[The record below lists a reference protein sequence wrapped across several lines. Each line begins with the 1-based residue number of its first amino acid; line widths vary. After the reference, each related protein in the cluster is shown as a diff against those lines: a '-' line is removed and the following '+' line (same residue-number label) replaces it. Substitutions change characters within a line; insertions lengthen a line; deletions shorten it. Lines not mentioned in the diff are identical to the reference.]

1 MKALSRTLLLLAG
14 MSLLLAGCQKE
25 GRFGSDKDLIR
36 FTAAADAQT
45 KAAYSGVLDNANFE
59 RIDWEEGDN
68 IRIWSPQAVDRYH
81 ANKHYADYKVF
92 EVLSPDGHDSRARIV
107 NADIQFNAAGH
118 QIGVPNPGA
127 PENDNVNGLIWGN
140 EPSYD
145 FYASYPVTADGT
157 MGKVTGTIATPQTLQ
172 EHAYTNPAKTVW
184 EPGNVPAYMTAA
196 ATGIAPNSTVELR
209 FFPAFTAFEFK
220 VVAGE
225 DDAVALTSFTI
236 ETLTQNAVIAGGFTM
251 DCATRVATP
260 ATGGSSSVTVDLTG
274 HTVTANSPFTFTV
287 FALPVDFTN
296 LKITLVGDK
305 IGTRTLL
312 LNDKDG
318 VPVPFPAC
326 KKYRSTLRLPSLLWA
341 RGEDLIWDLEAVG
354 QDIIW
359 DN

>member
-1 MKALSRTLLLLAG
+1 MKAISKTLLLLAG

-25 GRFGSDKDLIR
+25 GRFGSDKNLIR

-45 KAAYSGVLDNANFE
+45 KAAYSGVMDGNYE
-59 RIDWEEGDN
+59 RIDWELGDL
-68 IRIWSPQAVDRYH
+68 IRIWSPQATDRYH
-81 ANKHYADYKVF
+81 ANKHYADYKVS
-92 EVLSPDGHDSRARIV
+92 EITGTSGRYSYAKII
-107 NADIQFNAAGH
+107 NADIQINAAGN
-118 QIGVPNPGA
+118 QVGVPNPSA

-145 FYASYPVTADGT
+145 FFASYPLMESSSMGT
-157 MGKVTGTIATPQTLQ
+157 FTGTILTPQTIQ
-172 EHAYTNPAKTVW
+172 EHTYTNPAKTVW
-184 EPGNVPAYMTAA
+184 EPGNVPAYMIAA
-196 ATGIAPNSTVELR
+196 ATGITPNSEVELQ
-209 FFPAFTAFEFK
+209 FSPAFTAFEFK
-220 VVAGE
+220 ILAGV

-236 ETLTQNAVIAGGFTM
+236 ETLTENAVMAGGFTM
-251 DCATRVATP
+251 DCATKVATP
-260 ATGGSSSVTVDLTG
+260 STGGSSSVTVDLTG

-318 VPVPFPAC
+318 APVPFPAC
-326 KKYRSTLRLPSLLWA
+326 KKYRSTLRLPNVIWA
-341 RGEDLIWDLEAVG
+341 TGEDLIWDLEAVG
-354 QDIIW
+354 KDIVW